1 LKVFG
6 KKVVKKIRLSAR
18 YANVRNRNGFLE
30 EDCRGGDF
38 FGKRGGGI
46 GDFQEVVFSE
56 QFLCGAFV
64 EIFPIR
70 LGDK

>member
-1 LKVFG
+1 MVEIFR
-6 KKVVKKIRLSAR
+6 KKGR
-18 YANVRNRNGFLE
+18 
-30 EDCRGGDF
+30 
-38 FGKRGGGI
+38 GI

-70 LGDK
+70 LGISKARMPSLFSNSNPLKMRRA